1 MNFSSLSP
9 TNLFR
14 MMTTQDISL
23 ATSTHGELTP
33 QDPKDPIKQV
43 LREKE
48 TKDDNLQTTIGRN
61 TPSDGDNEHDDD
73 EEYNDHEIIKHLKK
87 VLQESKQTIQKKFPD
102 NHPNK
107 EKILLLS
114 MAITDLILSN
124 EEKIITIKHKRILI
138 SPIMID
144 GFTQSIEDITKL
156 NNLYKQIYNGA

>member
-1 MNFSSLSP
+1 MDFSSLSP

-23 ATSTHGELTP
+23 ATSTNGELTP
-33 QDPKDPIKQV
+33 QDPKDPINEV
-43 LREKE
+43 LRE
-48 TKDDNLQTTIGRN
+48 TKDDTLQTTVRKN
-61 TPSDGDNEHDDD
+61 TPSDDDHDDD
-73 EEYNDHEIIKHLKK
+73 EEYNEHEIIKNLKE

-102 NHPNK
+102 NHTNK

-138 SPIMID
+138 SPIMIE

-156 NNLYKQIYNGA
+156 NNLYKQIYNGS

>member
-23 ATSTHGELTP
+23 ATSTNGELTP
-33 QDPKDPIKQV
+33 QDPKDPINEV
-43 LREKE
+43 LRE
-48 TKDDNLQTTIGRN
+48 TKDDTLQTTIGRN
-61 TPSDGDNEHDDD
+61 TPSDDDQDDDD
-73 EEYNDHEIIKHLKK
+73 EEYNEHEIIKNLKE

-138 SPIMID
+138 SPIMIED
-144 GFTQSIEDITKL
+144 FTQSIEDITKL
-156 NNLYKQIYNGA
+156 NNLYKQIYNGS

>member
-1 MNFSSLSP
+1 MDLSSFSP

-23 ATSTHGELTP
+23 ATSTNGELTP

-73 EEYNDHEIIKHLKK
+73 EEYNDHEIIK
-87 VLQESKQTIQKKFPD
+87 
-102 NHPNK
+102 HPNK